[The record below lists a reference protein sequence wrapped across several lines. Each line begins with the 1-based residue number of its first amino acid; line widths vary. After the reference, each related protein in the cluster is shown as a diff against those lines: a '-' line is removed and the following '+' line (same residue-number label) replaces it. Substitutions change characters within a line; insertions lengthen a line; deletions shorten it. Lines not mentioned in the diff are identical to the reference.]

1 LGRCQKKAK
10 DSSHYQVN
18 TAGLRPGSR
27 HPFYGLIKR
36 VQKAAQ
42 LVLAHRI
49 TLLQTGVLMW
59 LLCSDGC
66 RRPLGRRMVRFI
78 SCGVEG
84 FSAVGFWRSSGA
96 RFGTSE
102 HC

>member
-1 LGRCQKKAK
+1 
-10 DSSHYQVN
+10 
-18 TAGLRPGSR
+18 LRPGSR

-49 TLLQTGVLMW
+49 TLLQAGVPMRF
-59 LLCSDGC
+59 LCSDGC
-66 RRPLGRRMVRFI
+66 RRPLGQRMVRFFR
-78 SCGVEG
+78 CGVER
-84 FSAVGFWRSSGA
+84 FSAAGFWRSSAA
-96 RFGTSE
+96 RFDPSV